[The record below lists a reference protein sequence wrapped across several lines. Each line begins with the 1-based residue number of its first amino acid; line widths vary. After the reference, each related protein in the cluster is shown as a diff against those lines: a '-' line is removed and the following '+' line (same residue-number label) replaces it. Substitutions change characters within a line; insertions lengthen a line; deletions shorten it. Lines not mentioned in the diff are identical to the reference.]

1 MIIEFCTE
9 SIVDANKA
17 ESNGANRIEL
27 CANLDVGG
35 LTPNL
40 EIISN
45 LLDTIK
51 IPVRI
56 ILRPTDSFTL
66 TKEDFKSIEKSIDS
80 FTNLDIEGFVFGYLN
95 ADNTI
100 DIEATKKILAL
111 APTKKWT
118 FHKAIDSTRDILEAT
133 KSLEPYKQI
142 DTILSSGGQ
151 EKAHDGLNTLLA
163 MQSASSK
170 TIMPG
175 GSITWKNCDTF
186 KLTKGF
192 QALHGRRIVRI

>member
-118 FHKAIDSTRDILEAT
+118 
-133 KSLEPYKQI
+133 
-142 DTILSSGGQ
+142 
-151 EKAHDGLNTLLA
+151 
-163 MQSASSK
+163 
-170 TIMPG
+170 
-175 GSITWKNCDTF
+175 
-186 KLTKGF
+186 
-192 QALHGRRIVRI
+192 